1 MNALV
6 KFELIPMP
14 DLRKPTGMP
23 SLPVWLATQRAALAP
38 NLQLVTL
45 EGVEKFEDVTTLPTP
60 LMPNTAQRQ
69 AIERHCLAL
78 KATLEETPENGDEW
92 ATETMT
98 VVTKMQLVLSSM
110 KASELAGEAKAEA
123 YMDALEDLPSWA
135 VVAVRRRWNRGQCGN
150 DEHGKPYEYKWMPDP
165 ATMRRLVVSETFRV
179 RNQISELDQVLL
191 AKPYRDCTTE
201 LEAGRAAWDGLRIV
215 MKSNDPADI
224 EKLTFAR
231 AAEVGRAENEKQIQE
246 HT

>member
-1 MNALV
+1 M
-6 KFELIPMP
+6 
-14 DLRKPTGMP
+14 
-23 SLPVWLATQRAALAP
+23 
-38 NLQLVTL
+38 
-45 EGVEKFEDVTTLPTP
+45 
-60 LMPNTAQRQ
+60 QRQ
-69 AIERHCLAL
+69 AIEQHCRAL

-150 DEHGKPYEYKWMPDP
+150 DEQGKPYDHKWMPDP

-179 RNQISELDQVLL
+179 RNQITELEQVLL
-191 AKPYRDCTTE
+191 AKPYRDCTAE

-224 EKLTFAR
+224 ENLSFAR
-231 AAEVGRAENEKQIQE
+231 AVEVGRQTEQSGS
-246 HT
+246 